1 MRKQDDKERHKQ
13 PALGP
18 ALQESVSFDHRRVSI
33 IRCNPTSVMFVF
45 WFHVSCYFPVLT
57 ACLGPIGNT
66 ISIACVVEKWR
77 LLSIP
82 DGGVATGSTSEND
95 PVGIFVVNVISLVL
109 GFISNIA
116 LLLHFGEK
124 LSYLKAQ
131 WICIVGW
138 TSASFM
144 LMIDV
149 IICGSKYMGEDHE
162 KSIGYWFA
170 AITSGLY
177 FACTLTL
184 TTHFV
189 GYLLGKYPAR
199 FNLIKNERS
208 LMVFTVSFSMI
219 LIWGGGMFSG
229 LLHVS
234 FGNALYFCVVSILT
248 IGLGD
253 ILPVSVASRI
263 LILFY
268 STLGVI
274 NLALIIAMMT
284 GIFRSSSGAV
294 VFFHK
299 VEVQRKRELFRI
311 RNNEVSYTSEEAF
324 CKMQS
329 IRKTARS
336 RQRVQALLFTLLA
349 FVIFWNLGSL
359 GLAFAEGWTYFV
371 GIYFCFLCLLAIGY
385 GDYAPASGAGRA
397 LFVLWALGAVPMM
410 SAILSNVGDILLEL
424 SDSID
429 LSIAKKF
436 RLGLQSIIIRGSE
449 SWNKYIL
456 KDEEI
461 LPEDDSSGQ
470 NYDEGDD
477 TDETD
482 SQQHERSNRNSK
494 EVAITELSASSGP
507 PFQELQSETSVR
519 TPVRSNIS
527 GNAERDLQNSLDIF
541 SLFHKESFPDRG
553 SLVRFKTSD
562 LQRMLDTL
570 REFRSIAKQNKDY
583 CLTFNQWREL
593 HELNSLTYDTNAFND
608 PVFWLS
614 ECSPLR
620 FPLNQPKFVALR
632 LFNRIEQIV
641 SDFLVREETG
651 CYVSDS
657 RTTAIQESKVREQ
670 GRSTAIGLQRAR
682 SATF

>member
-1 MRKQDDKERHKQ
+1 MRKGDDKERPKH
-13 PALGP
+13 PAFGT
-18 ALQESVSFDHRRVSI
+18 ALQESISFDHRRVSI
-33 IRCNPTSVMFVF
+33 IRCDATSVMFVF

-77 LLSIP
+77 ILRVPEDGSIS
-82 DGGVATGSTSEND
+82 VND
-95 PVGIFVVNVISLVL
+95 PVGIFTVNVISLVL

-116 LLLHFGEK
+116 LLLHFGER

-138 TSASFM
+138 TTASFM

-149 IICGSKYMGEDHE
+149 IICGLQYMGEDHE

-177 FACTLTL
+177 FGCTLTL
-184 TTHFV
+184 ATHFI

-208 LMVFTVSFSMI
+208 LMVFTVSFSII
-219 LIWGGGMFSG
+219 LVWGGGMFSG
-229 LLHVS
+229 LLQIS

-253 ILPVSVASRI
+253 ILPVTVASRI
-263 LILFY
+263 LTLFY

-274 NLALIIAMMT
+274 NLALIIAMTT

-299 VEVQRKRELFRI
+299 VEVQRRKELFRI

-324 CKMQS
+324 TKMQK

-336 RQRVQALLFTLLA
+336 RQRFQALLFTLLA
-349 FVIFWNLGSL
+349 FVIFWHLGSL

-371 GIYFCFLCLLAIGY
+371 GMYFGYLCLLAIGY
-385 GDYAPASGAGRA
+385 GDYAPVTGAGRA
-397 LFVLWALGAVPMM
+397 LFVIWALGAVPMM
-410 SAILSNVGDILLEL
+410 SAILSNVGDILLEI

-429 LSIAKKF
+429 LSIAKRF

-456 KDEEI
+456 NDNEI
-461 LPEDDSSGQ
+461 LPEDESSDQ

-477 TDETD
+477 NDVTD
-482 SQQHERSNRNSK
+482 SEQDERSNHNSK
-494 EVAITELSASSGP
+494 EAAPSASSGP
-507 PFQELQSETSVR
+507 ALQGLQSETSIL
-519 TPVRSNIS
+519 TSGRSSIP
-527 GNAERDLQNSLDIF
+527 GNTERDFQNTLDIF
-541 SLFHKESFPDRG
+541 SLFHKESLSDRG
-553 SLVRFKTSD
+553 RLVRFKTSD
-562 LQRMLDTL
+562 LQRMLGTL
-570 REFRSIAKQNKDY
+570 TKFRSIANQNKDY

-632 LFNRIEQIV
+632 LFSRIEQIV
-641 SDFLVREETG
+641 SELLIREKNSF
-651 CYVSDS
+651 YMPDN
-657 RTTAIQESKVREQ
+657 RTTAIEESKIREQ
-670 GRSTAIGLQRAR
+670 GSSTAIGPKRVR

>member
-1 MRKQDDKERHKQ
+1 MRKEGDNERQKQ
-13 PALGP
+13 PALGA
-18 ALQESVSFDHRRVSI
+18 ALQESISFDAQRVSI
-33 IRCNPTSVMFVF
+33 IRCDATSVMFVF

-77 LLSIP
+77 LLKVFENGVVTGSIP
-82 DGGVATGSTSEND
+82 VSD
-95 PVGIFVVNVISLVL
+95 PGGIFAVNVISLVL

-116 LLLHFGEK
+116 LLLHFGER

-138 TSASFM
+138 TAASFM

-149 IICGSKYMGEDHE
+149 IMCGSKYMGEKYE

-177 FACTLTL
+177 FGCTLTL

-208 LMVFTVSFSMI
+208 LMVFTVSFSII

-234 FGNALYFCVVSILT
+234 FGNSLYFCVVSILT

-253 ILPVSVASRI
+253 IVPVSLASRI
-263 LILFY
+263 LLLFY
-268 STLGVI
+268 SLLGFI
-274 NLALIIAMMT
+274 NLALIIAMTT
-284 GIFRSSSGAV
+284 GIFRSSSGPV

-311 RNNEVSYTSEEAF
+311 KSNEICYTSEEAF
-324 CKMQS
+324 STMQR
-329 IRKTARS
+329 IRKKARS
-336 RQRVQALLFTLLA
+336 RQKFEALLFTLLA
-349 FVIFWNLGSL
+349 FVIFWHLGSL
-359 GLAFAEGWTYFV
+359 GLRFAEGWSYFV
-371 GIYFCFLCLLAIGY
+371 GMYFCFLCLLTIGY

-410 SAILSNVGDILLEL
+410 SAILSNVGDILLEF
-424 SDSID
+424 SDTID
-429 LSIAKKF
+429 VSIAKKF
-436 RLGLQSIIIRGSE
+436 KLGLQSIIIRGSE
-449 SWNKYIL
+449 SWNKYIVN
-456 KDEEI
+456 DDEI

-470 NYDEGDD
+470 NYDEEDD
-477 TDETD
+477 NDETD
-482 SQQHERSNRNSK
+482 SEQDERNNHSSK
-494 EVAITELSASSGP
+494 EAELSASSGP
-507 PFQELQSETSVR
+507 ALQELRSETPVK
-519 TPVRSNIS
+519 TPLRSNMHE
-527 GNAERDLQNSLDIF
+527 NAECDLRNTLDIF
-541 SLFHKESFPDRG
+541 SLFHKDALPVQSSF
-553 SLVRFKTSD
+553 SSIRFSASD
-562 LQRMLDTL
+562 LHRMLSTL
-570 REFRSIAKQNKDY
+570 RKFRSIAQQNKHY

-593 HELNSLTYDTNAFND
+593 HELHSLTYDASAFDD
-608 PVFWLS
+608 PAFWLS

-632 LFNRIEQIV
+632 LFSRIEQIV
-641 SDFLVREETG
+641 SDLLTREERS
-651 CYVSDS
+651 CYVSDN
-657 RTTAIQESKVREQ
+657 RTTTVLGSEAREQ
-670 GRSTAIGLQRAR
+670 GRSTAVGLKRAR